1 MKERA
6 ERAVVKDRP
15 ALEARV
21 SMESRPTADS
31 SAELERGRGVVPP
44 TQEETSSP
52 RPTFRKRSRK
62 PPKPPG
68 VSMIMDRRLESKEV
82 VLLPLIPNCVP
93 TSAKTASS
101 VAMVMLLLRDS
112 IGRKW
117 TEWTDGR
124 RVGLRGSELTRLL
137 GGSKGE
143 KEGARR
149 EIGGGESGST
159 LVDQ

>member
-31 SAELERGRGVVPP
+31 SAEPERGRGVVPP

-52 RPTFRKRSRK
+52 RPAFRKRSRK

-68 VSMIMDRRLESKEV
+68 VSMIMDSRLESKEV

-101 VAMVMLLLRDS
+101 VPIVVLLFAGFD
-112 IGRKW
+112 W
-117 TEWTDGR
+117 TEMDGMDGWAESR
-124 RVGLRGSELTRLL
+124 AER
-137 GGSKGE
+137 GGS
-143 KEGARR
+143 
-149 EIGGGESGST
+149 
-159 LVDQ
+159 LPDC